1 MLFFFLLIY
10 IYIYIYIYIVF
21 LDPSQPT
28 IEKKEGA
35 TTEKRHQFTAAGSR
49 KPWALNP
56 DSSNFLAVLHGW
68 MPS

>member
-10 IYIYIYIYIVF
+10 IYSFSRSIPAYHR
-21 LDPSQPT
+21 
-28 IEKKEGA
+28 EKKEEA